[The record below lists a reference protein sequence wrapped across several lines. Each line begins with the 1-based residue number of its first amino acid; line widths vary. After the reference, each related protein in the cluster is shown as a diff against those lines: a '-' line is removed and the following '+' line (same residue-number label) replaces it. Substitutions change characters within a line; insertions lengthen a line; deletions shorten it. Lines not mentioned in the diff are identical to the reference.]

1 MAEHLQLSGSWTT
14 AFEDEEFVNGLTND
28 LLPDYLRQRRWFTSK
43 SRDLQAVRIEHA
55 PRLEY
60 FGESYY
66 LAFLELSYAEGE
78 DEVYILPL
86 SRTTNVDRYRRQDP
100 EALIGEVRGLGTPFW
115 LVDGLYVPGLR
126 EAFFAGMWNERI
138 EITANGTLR
147 FQPGKILRNYAFET
161 AQSRLLKAE
170 QSNTSIIYE
179 DKFFFKTF
187 RKQDTDVNPDL
198 ELVRFLSERA
208 DFDHAPRY
216 GGSIFYYPNGGNGA
230 FYTLGL
236 MQNMIENEG
245 EAWSLVLGLAR
256 DGYDRILEAEE
267 EVAVPTDP
275 PTAELP
281 PEVEKLIGK
290 KALER
295 AALLGQRTAELHIA
309 LASEPDLPDFKPE
322 PFDMAFQQH
331 VHAGFLRL
339 LDEKMAPLAER
350 LDELPAAAKADAEA
364 VLARRDEIRERFD
377 QMVDHPIAAAKT
389 RVHGD
394 YHLGQVLYDKEDFY
408 IIDFEGEPLLSI
420 AERREKRTPFKDVA
434 GMVRSFHYAAV
445 GALLLGDQYD
455 AKARKKLQPW
465 ADYWFRA
472 TSRAFL
478 SEYLERTEG
487 QPFVPDNES
496 DRDLLLSIYILEKA
510 IYEVAYELNSR
521 PDWLPIPLRGVLAAL
536 EGVNLS
542 EKEAEEP
549 DQ

>member
-14 AFEDEEFVNGLTND
+14 AFEDEQFVNGLTRD

-43 SRDLQAVRIEHA
+43 SRELREVRIEHA
-55 PRLEY
+55 PRVEY

-66 LAFLELSYAEGE
+66 LAFLELSYAEGP
-78 DEVYILPL
+78 DEVYLLPL
-86 SRTTNVDRYRRQDP
+86 ARTVHVDRFRRQDP
-100 EALIGEVRGLGTPFW
+100 EALIGEVRGGGTPFW
-115 LVDGLYVPGLR
+115 LIDGLYVPGLR

-138 EITANGTLR
+138 EMTTQGTLR
-147 FQPGKILRNYAFET
+147 FQPGKLLRNYAFET
-161 AQSRLLKAE
+161 AQSRLLKTE
-170 QSNTSIIYE
+170 QSNTSVVYE
-179 DKFFFKTF
+179 DKFFFKIF
-187 RKQDTDVNPDL
+187 RKQDTDINPDL

-216 GGSIFYYPNGGNGA
+216 GGSIFYYPAGGNGT

-236 MQNMIENEG
+236 MQNRIDNEG
-245 EAWSLVLGLAR
+245 EAWSLVLELAR
-256 DGYDRILEAEE
+256 EGYDRILESAEKV
-267 EVAVPTDP
+267 EVPRQTPA
-275 PTAELP
+275 AEIP

-309 LASEPDLPDFKPE
+309 LASDPDLPDFSPE
-322 PFDMAFQQH
+322 PFDMAFQKH

-350 LDELPAAAKADAEA
+350 VDELPPAAKADAEA
-364 VLARRDEIRERFD
+364 VLARREEIRECFD
-377 QMVDHPIAAAKT
+377 QILDHPIVAAKT

-445 GALLLGDQYD
+445 GALLLGERYD
-455 AKARKKLQPW
+455 AAARKELLPW

-472 TSRAFL
+472 TSQAFL
-478 SEYLERTEG
+478 AEYLTRTVD
-487 QPFVPDNES
+487 QPFVPNNES

-521 PDWLPIPLRGVLAAL
+521 PDWLPIPLRGVLTAL
-536 EGVNLS
+536 EGIKVS
-542 EKEAEEP
+542 PEEP
-549 DQ
+549 DSAEE

>member
-14 AFEDEEFVNGLTND
+14 AFSDEAFVTALTQD

-43 SRDLQAVRIEHA
+43 SRELQKIRIEHA

-66 LAFLELSYAEGE
+66 LALLEVRFTTGD

-86 SRTTNVDRYRRQDP
+86 ARTTNVARYRRQDP
-100 EALIGEVRGLGTPFW
+100 EALIGEVRGIGTPFW
-115 LVDGLYVPGLR
+115 LVDGLYEPGLR

-138 EITANGTLR
+138 EMTDQGTLR
-147 FQPGKILRNYAFET
+147 FEPGKILRNYAFET
-161 AQSRLLKAE
+161 AQSRLLKTE
-170 QSNTSIIYE
+170 QSNTSIVYE

-187 RKQDTDVNPDL
+187 RKQDTDINPDL

-208 DFDHAPRY
+208 GFAHAPQY
-216 GGSIFYYPNGGNGA
+216 GGSVFYYPRGGKGTY
-230 FYTLGL
+230 YTLGL

-245 EAWSLVLGLAR
+245 QAWSLMLELAR
-256 DGYDRILEAEE
+256 AGYDRILASETA
-267 EVAVPTDP
+267 VAIP
-275 PTAELP
+275 PLEPPATELP
-281 PEVEKLIGK
+281 QEVEKLIGK
-290 KALER
+290 NTLER

-309 LASEPDLPDFKPE
+309 LASDPDLPDFSPE

-350 LDELPAAAKADAEA
+350 VDELPTAAKADAEA
-364 VLARRDEIRERFD
+364 VLARQGEIRKRFD
-377 QMVDHPIAAAKT
+377 RMAEHPFSVAKT

-394 YHLGQVLYDKEDFY
+394 YHLGQVLHDKEDFY

-434 GMVRSFHYAAV
+434 GMVRSFHYAAI

-455 AKARKKLQPW
+455 AKARKQLRPW
-465 ADYWFRA
+465 AEYWFRA
-472 TSRAFL
+472 MAQAFL
-478 SEYLERTEG
+478 SEYLTKTAD
-487 QPFVPDNES
+487 QPFVPSNES

-521 PDWLPIPLRGVLAAL
+521 PDWLPIPLRGVLTAL
-536 EGVNLS
+536 EGIEVRIQ
-542 EKEAEEP
+542 EKEE
-549 DQ
+549 